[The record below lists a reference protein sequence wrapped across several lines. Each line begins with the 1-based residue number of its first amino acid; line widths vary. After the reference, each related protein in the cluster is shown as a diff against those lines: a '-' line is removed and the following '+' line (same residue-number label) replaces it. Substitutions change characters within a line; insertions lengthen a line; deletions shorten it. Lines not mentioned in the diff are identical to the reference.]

1 MPNKI
6 KFMDYTYPI
15 SDFATPSAF
24 TIISASAAEISPQLT
39 RENLAKI
46 QFLTDGGLVSGIYTD
61 KQLVSCTQS
70 GEDVAVVLCN
80 RYDIVIDVGPDNR
93 ITGVRY
99 PKFAD
104 HGDTV
109 VDKLPDGD
117 PLDYKYVDGQFVYNP
132 LPKPPAPPTAED
144 KVEEHEQLINTLL
157 MSSASEFERGYKET
171 TEIQMALAQ
180 LFELVAQLQAQQPA

>member
-1 MPNKI
+1 MSKVKLKNNK
-6 KFMDYTYPI
+6 TCPI
-15 SDFATPSAF
+15 ADFATPSAF
-24 TIISASAAEISPQLT
+24 TIISASAAEIAPQLT

-46 QFLTDGGLVSGIYTD
+46 QFLTDGDLVSGRYTD

-70 GEDVAVVLCN
+70 GEDVAVVICD

-109 VDKLPDGD
+109 VDKLPEGD
-117 PLDYKYVDGQFVYNP
+117 PLDYKYVDGQFVHDP
-132 LPKPPAPPTAED
+132 LPKPPEPEPEPPIS
-144 KVEEHEQLINTLL
+144 EQLDALRNEDHLL
-157 MSSASEFERGYKET
+157 KEQVKAIT
-171 TEIQMALAQ
+171 DRSDFIEDCIAEMAMQVYA
-180 LFELVAQLQAQQPA
+180 

>member
-1 MPNKI
+1 MPKLKIASNK
-6 KFMDYTYPI
+6 TYPI
-15 SDFATPSAF
+15 AAFATPSAF
-24 TIISASAAEISPQLT
+24 TILSATAAEIAPQLT

-70 GEDVAVVLCN
+70 GEDVAVVICD

-93 ITGVRY
+93 ITGVLY

-117 PLDYKYVDGQFVYNP
+117 PLDYKYVDGQFVYDP
-132 LPKPPAPPTAED
+132 LPKPPAPEPELPIS
-144 KVEEHEQLINTLL
+144 EQLESLRNEDHLL
-157 MSSASEFERGYKET
+157 KEQVKSVSDRGDFIEDCIAEMAMQVYK
-171 TEIQMALAQ
+171 
-180 LFELVAQLQAQQPA
+180 

>member
-1 MPNKI
+1 MGYVKLH
-6 KFMDYTYPI
+6 KSLKMDCA
-15 SDFATPSAF
+15 DFATPSAF
-24 TIISASAAEISPQLT
+24 TILSATVSDIAPQLT
-39 RENLAKI
+39 RENLARI

-70 GEDVAVVLCN
+70 GDDVAVVICD

-109 VDKLPDGD
+109 VDKLPEGD
-117 PLDYKYVDGQFVYNP
+117 PLDYKYVDGQFVYDP
-132 LPKPPAPPTAED
+132 LPKPPEPEPEPPIS
-144 KVEEHEQLINTLL
+144 EQLEALRNEDHLL
-157 MSSASEFERGYKET
+157 KEQVKSVSGRGDFIEDCIA
-171 TEIQMALAQ
+171 EMAMQVYA
-180 LFELVAQLQAQQPA
+180 